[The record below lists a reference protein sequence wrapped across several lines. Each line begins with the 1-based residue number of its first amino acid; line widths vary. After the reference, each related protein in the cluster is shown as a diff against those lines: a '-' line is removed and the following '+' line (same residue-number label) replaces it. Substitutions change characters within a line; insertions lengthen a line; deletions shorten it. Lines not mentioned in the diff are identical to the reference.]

1 MNRRIPDYK
10 KYIRQ
15 KIEIL
20 KQEANLIKPLVTAHP
35 PTIGAFYEMIL
46 KKFVRDFVPNK
57 YKIGTG
63 FVMDIENKR
72 LSRQIDILIYE
83 NDAFPPIY
91 QHEDLVIVE
100 SSAVYAAIEVKAHA
114 NKDTIKMA
122 KENMQRFKEVTYPFT
137 NWYLIV
143 INRTNKKETIL
154 RYYND
159 YLCNCQGLLV
169 FDKYYIEGGKVFPNN
184 KEATPA
190 TEVFLNN
197 FLFHLTHPTLRPK
210 PKIVEYR

>member
-20 KQEANLIKPLVTAHP
+20 KQEAKLIKPLVTAHP
-35 PTIGAFYEMIL
+35 PTVGAFYEMIL
-46 KKFVRDFVPNK
+46 RKFLKDFVPNK
-57 YKIGTG
+57 YKISTG
-63 FVMDIENKR
+63 FVVDIEPNN

-83 NDAFPPIY
+83 NDTFPPIY

-100 SSAVYAAIEVKAHA
+100 SSAVYAAIEVKGQINSGAI
-114 NKDTIKMA
+114 TLA
-122 KENMQRFKEVTYPFT
+122 KENMETFKKVTYPFT

-143 INRTNKKETIL
+143 IDRANRKETIL

-159 YLCNCQGLLV
+159 LGNCHGLLV
-169 FDKYYIEGGKVFPNN
+169 LDKYYIEGGKLFPNDE
-184 KEATPA
+184 EATPA

-197 FLFHLTHPTLRPK
+197 FLYHLTHPTLRPQ